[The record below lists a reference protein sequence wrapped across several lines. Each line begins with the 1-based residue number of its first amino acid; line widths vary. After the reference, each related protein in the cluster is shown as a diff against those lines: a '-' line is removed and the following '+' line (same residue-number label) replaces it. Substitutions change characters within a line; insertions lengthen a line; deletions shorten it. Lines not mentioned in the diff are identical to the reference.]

1 VNTEPVAS
9 WGLGSDSPWA
19 SLAGRVCLVARQPDG
34 WALQS
39 DVTTSPDPAWRGGSV
54 TRMMASL
61 LRAARATG
69 EAELFGA
76 NGPALWTR
84 VRRHLEALLTDYW
97 QEGGL
102 GGASPDEAFEVRC
115 DRSTM
120 TQNDLDAGRLV
131 AKITVLP
138 VTAVERI
145 TVVLALSAAG
155 QIVGEVREVA

>member
-1 VNTEPVAS
+1 LLSN
-9 WGLGSDSPWA
+9 
-19 SLAGRVCLVARQPDG
+19 RVCLVARQADG

-39 DVTTSPDPAWRGGSV
+39 DVTTSPDAAWRPGGV
-54 TRMMASL
+54 TRMIASL
-61 LRAARATG
+61 VRAARATG
-69 EAELFGA
+69 EAELFSP
-76 NGPALWTR
+76 NGPAVWTR
-84 VRRHLEALLTDYW
+84 VRQLVETLLTAYW

-102 GGASPDEAFEVRC
+102 GGASLGEAFEVRC

-138 VTAVERI
+138 VAAVERI

-155 QIVGEVREVA
+155 QTAGELREVG